1 MSENRIASIGRYK
14 RKISQLKQFIRECV
28 HENAA
33 LCDEINETQNKTIV
47 YNEERKFLLK
57 KLCLFDPHVEAEV
70 EDLSHQLYNNSS
82 NISVDRKT
90 KKKVL
95 ETSIITDNTKKS
107 SGAKSR
113 KSSSKLRKKI
123 VQPIPLD
130 PTGRPIFPIELGSI
144 TIHSLG
150 EVVSDRKEFHCE
162 DAIYPVGYVSTKLYA
177 STKDTSIKCMYTCKI
192 SDANGLPRFEIAA
205 DDNSIPIVGG
215 TPDVCHSLLLQKVNN
230 FLSINL
236 VPIKPNGNAFFGL
249 THPTVLNLVQSS
261 TGARKCSN
269 YRWNKFEVAKNG
281 DSYIEDTDFTLNY
294 ESLQRSIELHNYK
307 MDEFYN
313 SQKAKFI

>member
-1 MSENRIASIGRYK
+1 MY
-14 RKISQLKQFIRECV
+14 V
-28 HENAA
+28 YM
-33 LCDEINETQNKTIV
+33 QNF
-47 YNEERKFLLK
+47 RCQWF
-57 KLCLFDPHVEAEV
+57 AEV
-70 EDLSHQLYNNSS
+70 SHKLFIIYVHFLS
-82 NISVDRKT
+82 
-90 KKKVL
+90 
-95 ETSIITDNTKKS
+95 
-107 SGAKSR
+107 
-113 KSSSKLRKKI
+113 
-123 VQPIPLD
+123 
-130 PTGRPIFPIELGSI
+130 IFSFL
-144 TIHSLG
+144 
-150 EVVSDRKEFHCE
+150 
-162 DAIYPVGYVSTKLYA
+162 
-177 STKDTSIKCMYTCKI
+177 
-192 SDANGLPRFEIAA
+192 RFEIAA